1 MHVLVQKRKSISYF
15 EIASSNTFIKIK
27 HLIEKVKLLQLKILL
42 DSLHIV
48 SYSLSSSVFLSLL
61 NDLCSPI
68 VI

>member
-27 HLIEKVKLLQLKILL
+27 HLIEKLQLKILL